1 MKKSFLTGILT
12 LTAAAGVLMA
22 APGRVDAVKADGAI
36 KLDGAVT
43 EKAWDAAAWQGNFT
57 NPVNGKKAYQETR
70 FKVLAGKNGLYFAID
85 AVDNDIFT
93 AEQEHDFALWNNDCI
108 EIFMIPV
115 AEPSSDRNIREH
127 KQFVRT
133 GQPRRYCRY
142 QVESALASGGQ
153 AARQRFYRRSVYTL
167 FCYVSGT
174 SRQNLAFQCC
184 PRRRQ

>member
-12 LTAAAGVLMA
+12 LTAAVGVLMA
-22 APGRVDAVKADGAI
+22 APSRVDAVKADGAI

-93 AEQEHDFALWNNDCI
+93 AEHEHDFALWNNDCI
-108 EIFMIPV
+108 EIFMTPV
-115 AEPSSDRNIREH
+115 AEPSSDRNIR
-127 KQFVRT
+127 
-133 GQPRRYCRY
+133 
-142 QVESALASGGQ
+142 GG
-153 AARQRFYRRSVYTL
+153 
-167 FCYVSGT
+167 
-174 SRQNLAFQCC
+174 
-184 PRRRQ
+184 